1 MLDLRTARS
10 LTKWSLLS
18 CLTLLPVAPQLA
30 TAQPGGIV
38 VFGTSLSDPG
48 NAYAALGAATTPPD
62 WSVDAFLVPDRP
74 YARGGHH
81 FSNGATWIEQF
92 ARPLGLA
99 ASTKGAFTP
108 GGGTNFA
115 FGGARA
121 RNFGTSPSL
130 AVQVGLFLQATGGTA
145 PAQALYV
152 IEMGGN
158 DMRDAMQAL
167 FEGQPAEATQ
177 ILDAAFEAIIGSIQ
191 TLHAAGA
198 RRFLLWNMPNIG
210 TTPALSPTPLAGFAD
225 FFAQQFNANLA
236 AALSTTLG
244 GIDIAVLDVYGKV
257 GAVVAQPGDFGLTNA
272 TQACISVEA
281 PFSCA
286 QPNDHLFWDGIHPTM
301 AGHAIFAH
309 EAAAALAH

>member
-1 MLDLRTARS
+1 MNAKRLLMAGCLVLS
-10 LTKWSLLS
+10 LH
-18 CLTLLPVAPQLA
+18 LPGQSA
-30 TAQPGGIV
+30 AQGPVGGLV

-62 WSVDAFLVPDRP
+62 WSVDPFLVPDRP

-92 ARPLGLA
+92 AGPNGLA
-99 ASTKGAFTP
+99 ASAKGAFTR

-145 PAQALYV
+145 PSAPLYV

-158 DMRDAMQAL
+158 DMRDAVLAL
-167 FEGQPAEATQ
+167 AVGQPAEALQ
-177 ILDAAFEAIIGSIQ
+177 ILEEALQAIVGSIQ

-198 RRFLLWNMPNIG
+198 RKFLLWNMPNIG
-210 TTPALSPTPLAGFAD
+210 ATPALSPTPLAGFAD
-225 FFAQQFNANLA
+225 SFAQQFNIDLA
-236 AALSTTLG
+236 TALSTALS
-244 GIDIAVLDVYGKV
+244 GIDIAVLDVYGKI

-286 QPNDHLFWDGIHPTM
+286 QPNDHLFWDGIHPSA
-301 AGHAIFAH
+301 AGHAIIAH
-309 EAAAALAH
+309 EAGAALAR